1 MEERVACGAIAAL
14 RLVVE
19 KLIAGGNHVVGK
31 RLNIFEGGDPLRDF
45 DDREADLQSI
55 ALARME
61 LFAQSIAQP
70 IELPKIVVT
79 VAHAQ
84 VYTTKVLSGLGFFKA
99 DGANCTKLRTWV
111 RVW

>member
-31 RLNIFEGGDPLRDF
+31 RLGIFEDGDPLRDF

-99 DGANCTKLRTWV
+99 DRANCTKLRTW
-111 RVW
+111 